1 MKIDVGGWGQLE
13 TIGGE
18 MEINKEA
25 IEAELDRLGKNK
37 AWLAGR
43 YGGNEAHLRYVLYGT
58 RPFTRKMMA
67 HLRRVLGRKIQL
79 TKGGDNGK
87 N

>member
-1 MKIDVGGWGQLE
+1 MKIDVGGCGKLE

-18 MEINKEA
+18 MEINKEE
-25 IEAELDRLGKNK
+25 IEAELDRLGKNT
-37 AWLAGR
+37 AWLAGEMNATE
-43 YGGNEAHLRYVLYGT
+43 GHLRCVLNGK

-79 TKGGDNGK
+79 TKGRDNGK

>member
-1 MKIDVGGWGQLE
+1 MKINKQEIE
-13 TIGGE
+13 T
-18 MEINKEA
+18 
-25 IEAELDRLGKNK
+25 ELDRLGKNT
-37 AWLAGR
+37 AWLAGK
-43 YGGNEAHLRYVLYGT
+43 YGGNEAHLRYVLDGQ